1 MNGTMPPL
9 KAIDAQRLDG
19 KTADA
24 YRKASDVIDIA
35 HGGTGCTRVA
45 DIQNVLGIYTTA
57 AQLGVTSNK
66 IFDVWS
72 QLPNPGIFIGDASG
86 FFAVASNKLP
96 TQYATLVLMRHH
108 ATRMAALLFESGGA
122 SAPKLVVSGRVYTIA
137 IDQGVITGWIPLN
150 SV

>member
-1 MNGTMPPL
+1 MKGTIPAPKSVDAQKL
-9 KAIDAQRLDG
+9 GGKSANAFEPAIDVLPLS
-19 KTADA
+19 K
-24 YRKASDVIDIA
+24 
-35 HGGTGCTRVA
+35 GGTGCTRVA